1 MDVGKP
7 VTGWWKVHQEKREHV
22 LEKMRFRPEIASAA
36 EKAISRVAKKVK
48 NLIFQF
54 YLKNFAHLRVTL
66 NHVALKLIPCFL
78 FRWEK
83 RRPK

>member
-36 EKAISRVAKKVK
+36 EKAISRVAKKVE

-54 YLKNFAHLRVTL
+54 YQKNFAHLRVAL
-66 NHVALKLIPCFL
+66 NHDSN
-78 FRWEK
+78 
-83 RRPK
+83 